1 MLKIRLAAPLQSD
14 SILDGEGIR
23 TIVWTQGCAHNCP
36 FCHNPETHSFKGGSL
51 EDIETLKKQFKE
63 LKGQTGI
70 TFSGGDPMFQPK
82 ECAVLANYAISIGL
96 DVWCYTG
103 FTFEELLDMAKKN
116 KDIIDFLN
124 NIDILVDGKFMIE
137 LKSYDVIFRGST
149 NQRIIDVKESLK
161 SSSIVLAEKYIK
173 ENKSTNFRH
182 QDNIYV

>member
-36 FCHNPETHSFKGGSL
+36 FCHNPETHSFKGGYL

-82 ECAVLANYAISIGL
+82 ECAVLANYAKSIGL

-103 FTFEELLDMAKKN
+103 FTFEELLLASKSKP
-116 KDIIDFLN
+116 IIKEFLN
-124 NIDILVDGKFMIE
+124 TIDVLVDGRFKIE
-137 LKSYDVIFRGST
+137 EKTFDAIFRGSK
-149 NQRIIDVKESLK
+149 NQRIIDTKKSLIKNKVVEIPKYKVKK
-161 SSSIVLAEKYIK
+161 SIKKVQEQHLYI
-173 ENKSTNFRH
+173 
-182 QDNIYV
+182 